1 MLTPLV
7 ASHIF
12 SDSTSSSGKSQVRS
26 CPSWL
31 LDLQLGSAW
40 CNLGKGIPVA
50 QHGSG
55 LRCPVEAMADVRVT
69 PRFVHGLHL
78 VHVNLYDLYAGQAS
92 SRFIKH
98 LRNHLCFVDCSSA
111 ACSSIL
117 QRIRECHAPA
127 FCPSTPCLVSKST
140 VALLF
145 ELVNV
150 CQLQLELCLPRH
162 QVGPNG
168 RNAQAADRRG
178 SPQPNEKWHWAKKD
192 ILYTYYIYWGFFLIF
207 LLVSTIV
214 NTMPGAKL
222 GCT

>member
-1 MLTPLV
+1 MENLRCGLV
-7 ASHIF
+7 LLGF
-12 SDSTSSSGKSQVRS
+12 STYRLDRLGAIWAKESL
-26 CPSWL
+26 WL
-31 LDLQLGSAW
+31 SM
-40 CNLGKGIPVA
+40 A
-50 QHGSG
+50 Q

-78 VHVNLYDLYAGQAS
+78 VHVNLYDLYAEQAS

-127 FCPSTPCLVSKST
+127 FCPSMPCLVSKST

-168 RNAQAADRRG
+168 RNAQAADRRSQTRIG
-178 SPQPNEKWHWAKKD
+178 TGRKR
-192 ILYTYYIYWGFFLIF
+192 IYWGFFLIF

-214 NTMPGAKL
+214 NTMPGAEL
-222 GCT
+222 RCT